1 MRPVDVD
8 QKIVSLADHN
18 LFVFKGVI
26 RPSLQNI
33 NEFKETVTVRGCGYV
48 MVAQLQKNAV
58 LQDFFGALFHVC
70 HNYPPPGLKFRQKIK
85 KSNLDLL

>member
-48 MVAQLQKNAV
+48 MVAQLQTNAV

-70 HNYPPPGLKFRQKIK
+70 HNYPPSRIKIQTENQKIEP
-85 KSNLDLL
+85 